1 MSHWY
6 SLSKM
11 QLSDKPIPPASSRD
25 AHGSRPVTLNKGLES
40 SETQVAGINPTD
52 PTVSTRE
59 SPSNPSMFDP
69 TVTSKLEAKMPAMED
84 DVETVTQVDNN
95 PDEKSSP
102 SQTRFEPWVFAEDPP
117 VGNNDTKQ
125 KLDVWVI
132 PFGQTTHGFGVG
144 TYTLTLL
151 LRYYHEEFVDF
162 AWLQAMKRFALLLG
176 LTNYSPDELLSSYR
190 QALITWENNVDNDPG
205 NPIMVTQ
212 LAKGYD
218 TLGDLEREIAGWW
231 RLFERHPTRLSF
243 LRLLHNA
250 CVRKN
255 SIDRGF
261 ASWVSFTGLC
271 AMYLISR
278 TAEVAGIGYLDWS
291 PLAAE
296 ERFMIFQP
304 DRVRRR
310 WITVTCFPRLKA
322 NLQGTLRYLWCRNG
336 DGYRWAA
343 TWTTSTMPTKCF
355 KCGRR
360 HD

>member
-1 MSHWY
+1 MNNCQGFTVYLVEAICNQKHLTPDHGVRFLSHWL

-11 QLSDKPIPPASSRD
+11 QLSNKSMPPLSSGD
-25 AHGSRPVTLNKGLES
+25 ADSSGSVNPNLSRLTGLTS
-40 SETQVAGINPTD
+40 SGTEDANRITAD
-52 PTVSTRE
+52 PTVSVRE
-59 SPSNPSMFDP
+59 TPNNPSKFDP
-69 TVTSKLEAKMPAMED
+69 TTSKLKAKIPLFDEDCEVFTEAD
-84 DVETVTQVDNN
+84 DN
-95 PDEKSSP
+95 PQAGRSSP
-102 SQTRFEPWVFAEDPP
+102 SQTSFEPWVFAEDPP
-117 VGNNDTKQ
+117 VGKNDTKQ

-132 PFGQTTHGFGVG
+132 PFGQTTHGLGVG
-144 TYTLTLL
+144 NCTLTLL

-176 LTNYSPDELLSSYR
+176 LTNYSPDELLSCYH

-250 CVRKN
+250 CVRKT

-278 TAEVAGIGYLDWS
+278 TAEVAGIGYLDWW

-296 ERFMIFQP
+296 ERFMIFEP
-304 DRVRRR
+304 ERVRKR
-310 WITVTCFPRLKA
+310 WITVT
-322 NLQGTLRYLWCRNG
+322 
-336 DGYRWAA
+336 
-343 TWTTSTMPTKCF
+343 
-355 KCGRR
+355 
-360 HD
+360 